1 MSSSCPGMCGIQLS
15 LIFLPISLDMASKCI
30 IQIYVYFRKVS
41 VQAQVRQDAQLN
53 GSASAELTEILSGK
67 KWGILENTALY
78 ARNISTTASYR
89 EETYWCV

>member
-30 IQIYVYFRKVS
+30 IQIYAYFRKVS

-53 GSASAELTEILSGK
+53 GSVWVLI
-67 KWGILENTALY
+67 
-78 ARNISTTASYR
+78 TTCFSRAH
-89 EETYWCV
+89 